1 MRKYDNVLIKVIAL
15 LMILALLL
23 GLCSTQVEASTIVE
37 PMSNQYFELR
47 ATDTIEREDG
57 TKQMIMELWGHNLD
71 FKRIWSKV

>member
-1 MRKYDNVLIKVIAL
+1 MRKYDNVLVKVTTL

-37 PMSNQYFELR
+37 PMPNQYFELR

-57 TKQMIMELWGHNLD
+57 TKQMVMELWGHNLD
-71 FKRIWSKV
+71 FKRI

>member
-71 FKRIWSKV
+71 FKRI